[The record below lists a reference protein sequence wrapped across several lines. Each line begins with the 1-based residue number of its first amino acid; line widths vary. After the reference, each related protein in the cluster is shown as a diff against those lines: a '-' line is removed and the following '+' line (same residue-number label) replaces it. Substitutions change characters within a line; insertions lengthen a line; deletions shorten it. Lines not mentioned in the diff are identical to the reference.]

1 MKGIEVSSAGTAAD
15 AECPLSGDLIEW
27 ADAIVVMEARH
38 ARQIRKQFSNSLR
51 NKRLV
56 SLDIPDRYSYMQ
68 PELVKE
74 LQAKASRWAD

>member
-27 ADAIVVMEARH
+27 ADDIVVMEARH